1 MSVSIFSRCVFFRRS
16 VNSVVMTYGLVVAV
30 WLAAL
35 LMAGCRRESES
46 AVTADASRTALHG
59 AGVSADCRSCHE
71 EIYRAWMASDHARAH
86 RPIDATADADAFR
99 PTQEFSL
106 HGVEYHMAWDG
117 DRPAISETHA
127 GQTAK
132 HYTAE
137 FALGYKPLRQYI
149 VPVGGGRYQA
159 AELAFDPAK
168 KEWFDVFGDERREL
182 GEWGHWL
189 GRGMNWNSMCAACH
203 LTDFRKNYDAAT
215 DTYAS
220 TWREHG
226 VGCAQCHGALSADHG
241 MGERA
246 SAQRSLPS
254 SPLERGIA
262 QQTCAPCH
270 ARNEFL
276 TGEIKPGV
284 AYSDHFRLTLPVET
298 GTFYQDGQMRDEDFN
313 YTSFLTSRMGGKAGV
328 TCLDCHDPH
337 SGKTRLPSDNNQ
349 LCMQCHA
356 APGPLNPPV
365 IDPVAHSH
373 HKADSAGN
381 RCVSCHMP
389 TTTFMQRDPR
399 HDHGFLKPD
408 PLLTKELG
416 IPNACSRCHADQS
429 TDWAIAATEKWYG
442 PKMES
447 RQRERARAAAA
458 AQVGVPDAA
467 IKLVGLMATEDVPA
481 WRATLLLLTRNFAG
495 DEAVAVAARS
505 ALTDPEPLVRSAAVQ
520 VLGVRPEE
528 TSRLRPMLK
537 DASRLVRLDAE
548 WALSSELPDGSTER
562 RELETYLAVGA
573 DQPTGRMR
581 IGQDL
586 FNHGRPA
593 EAEAPLRQ
601 ALAWDPNSPGIHDT
615 LGTVLHA
622 LDRDPEAAAEWWRA
636 AQLQPADADASF
648 RAALAFAGAGKLS
661 DAELALRET
670 VRRNPR
676 LDRAWYNLG
685 LLLAQTQRADAA
697 LEALKEAA
705 AIAPAVADYP
715 YAEATLLIQR
725 GDRDGAITAA
735 RRALAANPQHAAA
748 RDFLRRFGN

>member
-1 MSVSIFSRCVFFRRS
+1 MQ
-16 VNSVVMTYGLVVAV
+16 
-30 WLAAL
+30 
-35 LMAGCRRESES
+35 
-46 AVTADASRTALHG
+46 
-59 AGVSADCRSCHE
+59 
-71 EIYRAWMASDHARAH
+71 SDHAQAH
-86 RPIDATADADAFR
+86 RPVNAAADADAFQ
-99 PTQEFSL
+99 PAKEFAL
-106 HGVEYHMAWDG
+106 HGVEYRTAWADG
-117 DRPAISETHA
+117 RAAFSETHSGKPA
-127 GQTAK
+127 D

-159 AELAFDPAK
+159 AELAFDPLK
-168 KEWFDVFGDERREL
+168 KEWFDVFGDEQRQP
-182 GEWGHWL
+182 GEWGHWR

-226 VGCAQCHGALSADHG
+226 VGCAQCHDALPPDHG
-241 MGERA
+241 NGPRQPAPKSRTLTPVER
-246 SAQRSLPS
+246 SV
-254 SPLERGIA
+254 A

-276 TGEIKPGV
+276 TGELKPGV
-284 AYSDHFRLTLPVET
+284 SYSDHFRLTLPVEPD
-298 GTFYQDGQMRDEDFN
+298 TFYPDGQMRDEDFN
-313 YTSFLTSRMGGKAGV
+313 YTSFLTSRMGGKAGI

-337 SGKTRLPSDNNQ
+337 SGKTRLPAENNQ

-373 HKADSAGN
+373 HKADGAGN

-416 IPNACSRCHADQS
+416 IPNACTRCHADQS
-429 TDWAIAATEKWYG
+429 TDWAIAANEKWYG
-442 PKMES
+442 AKMES
-447 RQRERARAAAA
+447 RQRERARAVAA
-458 AQVGVPDAA
+458 AQASVTGGEV
-467 IKLVGLMATEDVPA
+467 KLLALAATEDVPA
-481 WRATLLLLTRNFAG
+481 WKATLLLLARNYAT
-495 DEAVAVAARS
+495 EPSVAAAARGVLS
-505 ALTDPEPLVRSAAVQ
+505 DLEPLIRSAAVQ
-520 VLGVRPEE
+520 VLGVRPDEA
-528 TSRLRPMLK
+528 SHLRPLLR
-537 DASRLVRLDAE
+537 DSSRLVRLDAE
-548 WALSSELPDGSTER
+548 WALSAELSDGSPER
-562 RELETYLAVGA
+562 RELDAYLAVGA

-586 FNHGRPA
+586 FNRGRPA

-622 LDRDPEAAAEWWRA
+622 LDRDTEAAAEFWRT
-636 AQLQPADADASF
+636 AQLAPADSDATF
-648 RAALAFAGAGKLS
+648 RAALAFAGAGKLT
-661 DAELALRET
+661 DADMAFRET

-676 LDRAWYNLG
+676 HDRAWYNLG
-685 LLLAQTQRADAA
+685 LLLAQTQRIDGA
-697 LEALKEAA
+697 LEALRTAES
-705 AIAPAVADYP
+705 IAPTAADYP
-715 YAEATLLIQR
+715 YAVATVLWQR
-725 GDRDGAITAA
+725 GDRAGAAAAA
-735 RRALAANPQHAAA
+735 RRVLAIDPNNAPA
-748 RDFLRRFGN
+748 RDLLRQAGG

>member
-1 MSVSIFSRCVFFRRS
+1 MLI
-16 VNSVVMTYGLVVAV
+16 VAS

-35 LMAGCRRESES
+35 GAAGCRRDSKP
-46 AVTADASRTALHG
+46 TATVG
-59 AGVSADCRSCHE
+59 AAKSGAPVSGVSADCRSCHE
-71 EIYRAWMASDHARAH
+71 EIYRAWRESDHAHAH
-86 RPIDATADADAFR
+86 RPVDVSADADAFQ
-99 PTQEFSL
+99 PTKKFAL
-106 HGVEYHMAWDG
+106 HEVDYSTGWAEG
-117 DRPAISETHA
+117 RPAISETHIGRPA
-127 GQTAK
+127 D

-137 FALGYKPLRQYI
+137 FVLGYKPLRQYI
-149 VPVGGGRYQA
+149 VPAGGGRYQA
-159 AELAFDPAK
+159 AELAFDPLK
-168 KEWFDVFGDERREL
+168 KEWFDVFGDEQRQP
-182 GEWGHWL
+182 GEWGHWR

-226 VGCAQCHGALSADHG
+226 VGCAQCHDALSPDHG
-241 MGERA
+241 IDKRT
-246 SAQRSLPS
+246 SAQKSQPP
-254 SPLERGIA
+254 SPLERRIA

-284 AYSDHFRLTLPVET
+284 SYSDHFRLTLPVEP
-298 GTFYQDGQMRDEDFN
+298 GTFYPDGQMRDEDFN

-328 TCLDCHDPH
+328 TCLDCHDSH
-337 SGKTRLPSDNNQ
+337 SGKTRLPADNNQ

-373 HKADSAGN
+373 HKADSVGN

-408 PLLTKELG
+408 PLLTKELS

-442 PKMES
+442 PKMET
-447 RQRERARAAAA
+447 RQRERARTVAA
-458 AQVGVPDAA
+458 AQAGAPDAA
-467 IKLVGLMATEDVPA
+467 AKLIELMAGEDVAA
-481 WRATLLLLTRNFAG
+481 WKATLLLLTRNYAG
-495 DEAVAVAARS
+495 DESVANSARS
-505 ALTDPEPLVRSAAVQ
+505 ALTDIEPLVRSAAVQ
-520 VLGVRPEE
+520 VLGVRPGEIA
-528 TSRLRPMLK
+528 RLRPMLK

-548 WALSSELPDGSTER
+548 WALSSELPDNSPER
-562 RELETYLAVGA
+562 RELEAYLSVGA

-586 FNHGRPA
+586 FNRGRPA
-593 EAEAPLRQ
+593 AAEAPLRQ

-615 LGTVLHA
+615 LATVLHA
-622 LDRDPEAAAEWWRA
+622 LDREPEAADEWWRA
-636 AQLQPADADASF
+636 AQLQPADAEASF

-661 DAELALRET
+661 DAETALRET
-670 VRRNPR
+670 VRRNPSQ
-676 LDRAWYNLG
+676 DRAWYNLG

-697 LEALKEAA
+697 LESLKKAES
-705 AIAPAVADYP
+705 IAPGVADYF

-725 GDRDGAITAA
+725 GDREGAIAAA
-735 RRALAANPQHAAA
+735 RRALANNPQHEAA
-748 RDFLRRFGN
+748 RDFLRKIGN